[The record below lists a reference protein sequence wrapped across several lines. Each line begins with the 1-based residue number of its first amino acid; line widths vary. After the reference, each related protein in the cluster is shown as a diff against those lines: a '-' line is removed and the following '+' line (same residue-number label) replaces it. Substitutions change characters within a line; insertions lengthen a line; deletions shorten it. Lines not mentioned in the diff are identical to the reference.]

1 MCPGGEVIAAASE
14 EEGVVTNGM
23 SRYRRDGRNA
33 NAALAV
39 SVAPRDPISFQRNLE
54 RAAFAM
60 GGGNYAAPVMTVGD
74 LLSGRR
80 GTEPSRIT
88 PTYRKGN
95 VVTSD
100 LTALFPER
108 ITAMLK
114 MGISDF
120 DRKLRGFAA
129 PDAVLTGVET
139 RTSSPVRITR
149 GEDLTAS
156 GYDNLYPCGEGA
168 GYAGGI
174 TSAAVDGLR
183 VAEAV
188 IRRFAPSEE

>member
-1 MCPGGEVIAAASE
+1 
-14 EEGVVTNGM
+14 
-23 SRYRRDGRNA
+23 RDGKNA
-33 NAALAV
+33 NAAVAV
-39 SVAPRDPISFQRNLE
+39 SVAPENPIAFQRSLE
-54 RAAFAM
+54 RAAFVM
-60 GGGNYAAPVMTVGD
+60 GGGNYSAPVMTVGD
-74 LLSGRR
+74 LLTGKR
-80 GTEPSRIT
+80 GTDPSRVA
-88 PTYRKGN
+88 PTYRKGA

-100 LTALFPER
+100 LASLFPER

-114 MGISDF
+114 TGIADF
-120 DRKLRGFAA
+120 GRKLRGFDA

-149 GEDLTAS
+149 GDSLTAS
-156 GYDNLYPCGEGA
+156 GYENLFPCGEGA

-188 IRRFAPSEE
+188 IRRFAPNEG